1 MYIHIYIIIYILCI
15 YTYNVYIYNVYIYI
29 DIYVCEFMCIRK
41 VQKAIVLGV
50 MVTNL
55 YINLYIING
64 TPTLQFI
71 LSHLSE
77 GFTQGLGET
86 QELFGFANV
95 LYERYRASYNT
106 H

>member
-1 MYIHIYIIIYILCI
+1 
-15 YTYNVYIYNVYIYI
+15 
-29 DIYVCEFMCIRK
+29 MCIRK

-55 YINLYIING
+55 YIING
-64 TPTLQFI
+64 APTLQFI

-95 LYERYRASYNT
+95 LYERYRTSYNT